1 MRDEDIPS
9 FPDPGPGPSL
19 EERRDIRSNEELR
32 AHINSLPTA
41 ELRSRLDKLR
51 GVREQSGDQSYDRIF
66 QVLSR
71 RFITE
76 ELARREG
83 T

>member
-1 MRDEDIPS
+1 MSDDEIPVY
-9 FPDPGPGPSL
+9 PDPGPGPTL
-19 EERRDIRSNEELR
+19 EERRDIKTNEELR
-32 AHINSLPTA
+32 AHINKLPTP
-41 ELRSRLDKLR
+41 ELRSRLDKLT
-51 GVREQSGDQSYDRIF
+51 GLREQSGDQSYDRIW

-71 RFITE
+71 RYITE